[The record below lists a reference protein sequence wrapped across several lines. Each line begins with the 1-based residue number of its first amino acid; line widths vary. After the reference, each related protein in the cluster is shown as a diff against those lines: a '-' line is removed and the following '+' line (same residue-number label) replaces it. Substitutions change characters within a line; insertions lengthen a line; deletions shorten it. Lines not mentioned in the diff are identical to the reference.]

1 MPASKTHCYPN
12 SVMQLLRMAAQ
23 GDTTR
28 KIIHAL
34 TLVSELGLSGPVM
47 AGQFEDG
54 GAAADTGDYATALQF
69 WRPLADQ
76 GNASAQYNLG
86 FACDD
91 A

>member
-1 MPASKTHCYPN
+1 
-12 SVMQLLRMAAQ
+12 
-23 GDTTR
+23 
-28 KIIHAL
+28 
-34 TLVSELGLSGPVM
+34 M

-86 FACDD
+86 FVCDD